1 MRIDVHVQP
10 RASRNAVIG
19 WRDGSLR
26 VALTAPPVE
35 GAANAALIELL
46 AESLGLKRR
55 QVSVVG
61 GQTSRKKV
69 VELDAADE
77 AALRERLKSWT

>member
-1 MRIDVHVQP
+1 VRIDVHVQP